1 MNNKKIIF
9 IIAIVLLI
17 IAIIVI
23 SIILLNSKKEE
34 GTIYIKNDGTAETVP
49 EPEMDIKYQQKL
61 LREPTEFFSIEE
73 YIQSN
78 IDNNFVAIR
87 MNYLQGKN
95 IMTYSVYGTTYLQE
109 SNQKEEKYFL
119 VRIDM
124 KNMTCEVKEIED
136 KNYKNVDEIVLI
148 DDETQIE
155 NTGNNIFE
163 YTPISDEEM
172 CRKYY
177 NDFKQ
182 KELNNPEEA
191 YLMLDEEYREKRFPN
206 YDEFIQYIDEKR
218 TLLENAVLSKYAYEY
233 GETYTECTLID
244 TQGNT
249 YIIKAESVMEYTIKL
264 DSYTIKI
271 DTYEEKYS
279 DLSDNEKV
287 KSNVYLFLQMINAK
301 DYRQAYDLLDET
313 FKNNN
318 FNTLESFRS
327 YIENNFFDYNL
338 DVSTGANVEKKG
350 SLYVYTSTLKN
361 GPSSAAES
369 KNLNVI
375 MQLKE
380 GTDFVMSFSIE

>member
-163 YTPISDEEM
+163 YTPIRDEEM

-350 SLYVYTSTLKN
+350 NLYVYTSTLKN

-380 GTDFVMSFSIE
+380 GTDFVMSFNV

>member
-350 SLYVYTSTLKN
+350 NLYVYTSTLKN